1 MVGRGR
7 SANRPPR
14 SFCRVYVL
22 WPSSGMQLVW
32 VLCLQHIQK
41 ACSADDRDYCDV
53 THALP
58 GSNKEIHEI
67 TVKSFSPA
75 RHIAQPGFHLLT
87 LYPGP
92 TPSHAH
98 APCLLPRAEGT
109 FTRLYTPAMGLTV
122 LILVVAH
129 MQRARRAARL
139 RLATASPLPSHVE
152 CTQLGPPPLPPLP
165 SPYSASSAYSYSYAY
180 TNTPPNSQRGRDRTH
195 FELPKRNLRLDLG
208 GHRTPGGAS
217 HQPPKPPCA
226 SLDHDEAE
234 AEQDGVRAHYVYV
247 PPASP
252 LPSDLLARRH
262 STRASSPVTA
272 VTGPPRRAWSFT
284 YTFMFRGR
292 RRRIAVHAPAWWR
305 TGTRRK
311 GNEFW
316 TAVGRDLVKV
326 TAPALITWVTLVWW
340 YSS

>member
-1 MVGRGR
+1 
-7 SANRPPR
+7 
-14 SFCRVYVL
+14 
-22 WPSSGMQLVW
+22 
-32 VLCLQHIQK
+32 
-41 ACSADDRDYCDV
+41 V

-58 GSNKEIHEI
+58 GSNKEIHEV
-67 TVKSFSPA
+67 TVKSFSSA
-75 RHIAQPGFHLLT
+75 RHITQPGFHLLT

-122 LILVVAH
+122 IIILIAH
-129 MQRARRAARL
+129 MQRVRCAARL
-139 RLATASPLPSHVE
+139 RLATTSPLPSHVE
-152 CTQLGPPPLPPLP
+152 CTQLSPPLLPPLP

-180 TNTPPNSQRGRDRTH
+180 TNTPPNSQRGRDGTH

-208 GHRTPGGAS
+208 GYRTSGAS
-217 HQPPKPPCA
+217 RQPPQPPPA
-226 SLDHDEAE
+226 SLDHDEG
-234 AEQDGVRAHYVYV
+234 EQDSVRAHYLYV

-252 LPSDLLARRH
+252 LPGDLLARRH
-262 STRASSPVTA
+262 SARASSPVTA
-272 VTGPPRRAWSFT
+272 VTGSTRRAWSFT

-305 TGTRRK
+305 TGARRK
-311 GNEFW
+311 GDELW
-316 TAVGRDLVKV
+316 TAVGRDFVKV
-326 TAPALITWVTLVWW
+326 TAPALITWVALVWW

>member
-1 MVGRGR
+1 M
-7 SANRPPR
+7 S
-14 SFCRVYVL
+14 
-22 WPSSGMQLVW
+22 LVRA
-32 VLCLQHIQK
+32 LCHQHIQK

-58 GSNKEIHEI
+58 GTNKEIHEI

-109 FTRLYTPAMGLTV
+109 FTRLYTPAMGLTI
-122 LILVVAH
+122 LILVIAH

-180 TNTPPNSQRGRDRTH
+180 TNTPPNFQRGRDRTH
-195 FELPKRNLRLDLG
+195 FELPKRHLRLDLG
-208 GHRTPGGAS
+208 GHRTPGAS
-217 HQPPKPPCA
+217 HQPPQPA
-226 SLDHDEAE
+226 SLDHDEGE
-234 AEQDGVRAHYVYV
+234 GEQDSVRAHYVYV

-262 STRASSPVTA
+262 STRASSPTA

-292 RRRIAVHAPAWWR
+292 RRRIAVHVPVWWR
-305 TGTRRK
+305 TGARRK
-311 GNEFW
+311 GHEIW
-316 TAVGRDLVKV
+316 TAVGRDLVNV
-326 TAPALITWVTLVWW
+326 TAPALMTWVTLVWW